1 MQWLESRCLFPQSRW
16 KGEMLLWGVRGR
28 LGRRLQ
34 SSGAKEM
41 QPSSLTPGSP
51 SPVTPWLSTQP
62 DAAML
67 GSTRVLPAT
76 PSAPKPQNG
85 ASLSTVSLQWSRQVA
100 AAYSLPTIH
109 CMPTSELQTDCRTFI
124 DRHVVASY
132 LYPDRPSDHSGML
145 KCEVIF
151 CHHFLWPQ

>member
-1 MQWLESRCLFPQSRW
+1 MFP
-16 KGEMLLWGVRGR
+16 WGVRGR

-51 SPVTPWLSTQP
+51 FLATLWLSTQP
-62 DAAML
+62 DAAMP
-67 GSTRVLPAT
+67 GSTRALPAT

-100 AAYSLPTIH
+100 AAGATVAYSLPTIH
-109 CMPTSELQTDCRTFI
+109 CMQRAELRTDCRTFI
-124 DRHVVASY
+124 DRHVVVSY
-132 LYPDRPSDHSGML
+132 LYPDRPNDHSGML